1 MAPKCS
7 RRRPSDRRGGRGGD
21 LAAAWPRSKRRVLAV
36 VVGFDLVFLALPT
49 LLVLIASFT
58 AGAIIDFPPDGLS
71 LRWYAALLAQ
81 PAFIDAF
88 WRSFEVAL
96 VCTALSLPAGTLAA
110 IALAR
115 HRLRFARTLQVYLLL
130 PFTIPL
136 IVSGIGMMLVFGEL
150 RILGELWPVGVA
162 ACVINLPFMVWAVSA
177 SVNALDPDL
186 EHAAANCGAPPLA
199 TFFTVTLPAV
209 MPGVITG
216 SLIMF
221 ILAFNEFIVSLLL
234 TDARIVTLPVLIY
247 NSIRSILTPDLA
259 AVSVVY
265 IVVALAAI
273 WVLDRLVGLDIF
285 LRSR

>member
-1 MAPKCS
+1 V
-7 RRRPSDRRGGRGGD
+7 
-21 LAAAWPRSKRRVLAV
+21 LAA

-71 LRWYAALLAQ
+71 LRWYGALLEQ
-81 PAFIDAF
+81 PAFTAAF
-88 WRSFEVAL
+88 WRSLEVAL
-96 VCTALSLPAGTLAA
+96 VCTAISLPAGTLAA
-110 IALAR
+110 LALAR
-115 HRLRFARTLQVYLLL
+115 YRLR
-130 PFTIPL
+130 
-136 IVSGIGMMLVFGEL
+136 
-150 RILGELWPVGVA
+150 
-162 ACVINLPFMVWAVSA
+162 CV
-177 SVNALDPDL
+177 
-186 EHAAANCGAPPLA
+186 
-199 TFFTVTLPAV
+199 
-209 MPGVITG
+209 PGVITG

-265 IVVALAAI
+265 IVIALATI
-273 WVLDRLVGLDIF
+273 WLLDRLVGLDVF